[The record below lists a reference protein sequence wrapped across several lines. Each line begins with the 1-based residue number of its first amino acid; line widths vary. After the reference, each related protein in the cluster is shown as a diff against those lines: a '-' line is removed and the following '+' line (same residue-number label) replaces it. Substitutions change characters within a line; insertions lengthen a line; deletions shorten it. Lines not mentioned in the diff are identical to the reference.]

1 MSPNEILEA
10 LLRIGIGMRVVD
22 GKVEFREVAND
33 KTKDA
38 QGRRSEAEVQVL
50 REKVMTSEATV
61 VALLLSFPAP
71 RLDGR
76 NLVIPAGVNPMYR
89 WWDKGQ
95 SPLETCRELTTDPE
109 ILVVHDSGSSRLPA
123 PSTSQRDKS

>member
-22 GKVEFREVAND
+22 GKVAFCDVAND
-33 KTKDA
+33 KTKEA
-38 QGRRSEAEVQVL
+38 RARRTEVEVQAL
-50 REKVMTSEATV
+50 REKILAKEDDV

-71 RLDGR
+71 RLQGKD
-76 NLVIPAGVNPMYR
+76 LALPAGVNPMYR

-95 SPLETCRELTTDPE
+95 SPLETCQELTSDLDVLKGYAFGPRKLE
-109 ILVVHDSGSSRLPA
+109 P
-123 PSTSQRDKS
+123 